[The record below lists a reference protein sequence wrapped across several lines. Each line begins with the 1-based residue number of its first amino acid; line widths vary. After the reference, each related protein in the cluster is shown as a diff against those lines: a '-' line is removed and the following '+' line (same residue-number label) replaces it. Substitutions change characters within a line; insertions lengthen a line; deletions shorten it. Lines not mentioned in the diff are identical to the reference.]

1 MYELYDKDGNI
12 VQFAFS
18 IDARQAVDIGVCFI
32 KKPEKNTKG
41 PKKEEPK
48 KEEPKKEVKTLP
60 TKEIKTQA
68 PKVKRGPK

>member
-1 MYELYDKDGNI
+1 MYELFDKDGNI
-12 VQFAFS
+12 VTFSFS
-18 IDARQAVDIGVCFI
+18 IDAREAVAMGWCFI

-60 TKEIKTQA
+60 IKETKPEVI
-68 PKVKRGPK
+68 KVKRGPK